1 MPRKKT
7 FQTFREAKK
16 LGPYA
21 ELPLLPEDIQVQL
34 FLSRN
39 DRPQP
44 FYTVCEKDSLLLL
57 MSGTGAV
64 RFQGTSVD
72 RFGLRPG
79 DCVYVPAGA
88 PHRFETEVETV
99 VLRFKSDEPGLEAA
113 SWYCESCDAELYR
126 ETWDA
131 AGAVAQERYQAASTA
146 FNADATLRTC
156 AKCGTVHPATDL
168 APYRWDEVAAQVRAG

>member
-21 ELPLLPEDIQVQL
+21 ELPLLPEDIQVQV

-44 FYTVCEKDSLLLL
+44 FWSVCEKDSLLLV
-57 MSGTGAV
+57 MSGAGAV
-64 RFQGTSVD
+64 RFQATSVD
-72 RFGLRPG
+72 RFGLAPG

-88 PHRFETEVETV
+88 PHRFETEIETV
-99 VLRFKSDEPGLEAA
+99 VLRFKSDVPGLEAA
-113 SWYCESCDAELYR
+113 AWYCDSCDTELFR

-131 AGAVAQERYQAASTA
+131 AGAVAQEKYLEAAA
-146 FNADATLRTC
+146 RFNADPALRTC
-156 AKCGTVHPATDL
+156 ASCGAVHPPADP